1 MPVLWSLLPSQTLFL
16 ITIIFFL
23 LYDGTLLGTV
33 IHKRFF
39 KKEKGPFAYIVYMTS
54 CGLISKVSILFM
66 VVAWPIVEFLNIGYE
81 VYRQA
86 VGELV
91 TLIFTF
97 SYLFPMFISLLMTI
111 HRIVIFVTPMKAAR
125 FFNEAKLLIY
135 SSLIAIVILVWL
147 LIPFYSDCTMNF
159 KALTSR
165 LESAC
170 NPERHP
176 ITLFQNMYLIYVP
189 FGSVALMVVYLVVRK
204 FSNKNGSDTT
214 NHQVKRETAMIRQVS
229 FIVIYLSVYE
239 LIYLHLRWFPEH
251 FESFPIEIQSMS
263 YMLRLFAIASLNFM
277 VYFVVT
283 KSTRR
288 LFLNAIGW
296 KESNKVGVTAV
307 SASVT

>member
-1 MPVLWSLLPSQTLFL
+1 
-16 ITIIFFL
+16 
-23 LYDGTLLGTV
+23 
-33 IHKRFF
+33 
-39 KKEKGPFAYIVYMTS
+39 
-54 CGLISKVSILFM
+54 
-66 VVAWPIVEFLNIGYE
+66 
-81 VYRQA
+81 
-86 VGELV
+86 
-91 TLIFTF
+91 
-97 SYLFPMFISLLMTI
+97 
-111 HRIVIFVTPMKAAR
+111 
-125 FFNEAKLLIY
+125 
-135 SSLIAIVILVWL
+135 
-147 LIPFYSDCTMNF
+147 
-159 KALTSR
+159 
-165 LESAC
+165 
-170 NPERHP
+170 
-176 ITLFQNMYLIYVP
+176 MYLIYVQ